1 MKRIL
6 SFIAVFA
13 LLLTSC
19 TGPQGP
25 PGFDGFDGFDGIDGV
40 NGEDGGLIVASAF
53 EIEVSFN
60 PDNNFEFIESY
71 GFEVLPSDVT
81 LVYIEW
87 ENDDGEPIWRLL
99 TQTEY
104 FNDGVL
110 VYNYDFTQQNVR
122 FFLDGT
128 VDFNTLDDTYTQNQ
142 AFRVVVVPA
151 DNIDGLDT
159 SNFDV
164 IMGASAVESFEI
176 R

>member
-1 MKRIL
+1 MKHII
-6 SFIAVFA
+6 SCIAVLA
-13 LLLTSC
+13 LLFTSC

-25 PGFDGFDGFDGIDGV
+25 PGFDGFDGI

-53 EIEVSFN
+53 EIEVNFN
-60 PDNNFEFIESY
+60 ADNNFEFVESY
-71 GFEVLPSDVT
+71 GFEVFPSDVT

-87 ENDDGEPIWRLL
+87 ETDEGEPIWRLL

-110 VYNYDFTQQNVR
+110 VYNFDFTQQNVR

-128 VDFNTLDDTYTQNQ
+128 VDFNTLDNVWTQNQ
-142 AFRVVVVPA
+142 AFRVVVIPA
-151 DNIDGLDT
+151 DDVDGLDT

-164 IMGASAVESFEI
+164 VMDASTVKSFDI